1 MSIKEMKTK
10 ALSSLKGNWPI
21 MIIIM
26 IIYGILMTVFPSL
39 ILLLIGGPLVCGLCM
54 VIMQVVRTQKVNGVV
69 DLFSGFYYFVQS
81 FLMYLLMA
89 IFIGIGLILFIIP
102 GIIVAYGLSL
112 APYLLS
118 DDPSKGAMNCIK
130 ESWALMKG
138 NKWRKFVLDL
148 SFIGWWIL
156 AMIPSIIILSVS
168 GALSVNGPNVAQTV
182 QNGSAVKPAVFN
194 IISSFGAGAAAVIAS
209 IITLVLVEI
218 LLTYQR
224 TTQGVFYDDVK
235 GSAVQSAPASEV

>member
-10 ALSSLKGNWPI
+10 ALSSLKGNWPM

-26 IIYGILMTVFPSL
+26 IIYGILMTVFPGL
-39 ILLLIGGPLVCGLCM
+39 ILLLIGGPLLCGLCM
-54 VIMQVVRTQKVNGVV
+54 VIMQVVRTQKVNGIV
-69 DLFSGFYYFVQS
+69 DLFSGFYYFVQA
-81 FLMYLLMA
+81 FLMYLLIA
-89 IFIGIGLILFIIP
+89 IFVGIGCILLIVP
-102 GIIVAYGLSL
+102 GIIVGYGLSL
-112 APYLLS
+112 APYLLA

-156 AMIPSIIILSVS
+156 VMIPSIIILAVS
-168 GALSVNGPNVAQTV
+168 GVLNAAGQDVTQTV
-182 QNGSAVKPAVFN
+182 QSSSAVKPAVFS
-194 IISSFGAGAAAVIAS
+194 IISSFGAGVATVSAT

-235 GSAVQSAPASEV
+235 GSAVQSAPVSEV